1 VSSGDEPKGYGYGM
15 SRRHVESDV
24 RAVAQREDVA
34 QAPRGWRWLEEL
46 RLRFELTIE
55 LVGVDLAYLLDPIPG
70 APAAGSLR
78 AALDGLGQTA
88 LRAHVASLIRSGK
101 PRSLTVGALR
111 IRLFPLFMRSSE
123 SPMPAG
129 VLVIADRVLVRPH
142 EQADESFEATD
153 RRLDGVGQWL
163 AAAIEASL
171 GTTLRQAKEAR
182 GAELI
187 TGSFDIIDALT
198 QLETDREIVALLMD
212 ALALWY
218 DADVYVYRQDLS
230 GAFVLHACLPGVDPS
245 RVPAQLPGHQI
256 WGRGE
261 LFTPETPREI
271 DELGWPPSMGRTL
284 FEPLVVDQSTEWLL
298 AIAGTDGEP
307 VIQDALSVLG
317 RIVGTLLTD
326 LQRQSVERL
335 TRKLTSILLFGGAP
349 FHETARMALEAVA
362 IETGA
367 SSVQF
372 ATYAEQP
379 GEPLLSLQ
387 WGGATA
393 TAAPFVD
400 AGTTSLAPQAIGVG
414 VGTGSGTTAVLSL
427 KRDGGTFGPGAQRL
441 ARSAASTIGI
451 WLSGS
456 MIASLDLRVPGKADY
471 GSDLAQRM
479 KGQVDQFGHV
489 KVGGA
494 VAVVLPQRQAPTGS
508 GIDDAVDL
516 IEDHVRPSDV
526 VGVVG
531 MAGAGVL
538 LADATRDVASAVVG
552 RLLRAA
558 REKGL
563 DAVRVGVA
571 MFTASSESPEA
582 VLERALMNARRGS
595 VR

>member
-1 VSSGDEPKGYGYGM
+1 VSIGDDPKGHGYGM
-15 SRRHVESDV
+15 TRRHEPDG

-46 RLRFELTIE
+46 RLRFELAIE
-55 LVGVDLAYLLDPIPG
+55 LIGVDLDYLLDPVPG
-70 APAAGSLR
+70 GKNSSGLRSALDSLGQATLR
-78 AALDGLGQTA
+78 ATIT
-88 LRAHVASLIRSGK
+88 SLMRSGK
-101 PRSLTVGALR
+101 PRSLTAGGLR
-111 IRLFPLFMRSSE
+111 IRLFPLFMRSTE
-123 SPMPAG
+123 SPLAAG
-129 VLVIADRVLVRPH
+129 VLVIADKLFTRANEPV
-142 EQADESFEATD
+142 DDSFEVTD

-171 GTTLRQAKEAR
+171 GTTLREVKEAR

-198 QLETDREIVALLMD
+198 QLESDREIVALLMD

-284 FEPLVVDQSTEWLL
+284 FQPLMVDQSTEWLL
-298 AIAGTDGEP
+298 AISATDGDP
-307 VIQDALSVLG
+307 VIRDALSVLG

-335 TRKLTSILLFGGAP
+335 TRRLTSVLLFGGAP
-349 FHETARMALEAVA
+349 FHETARMALEVVA
-362 IETGA
+362 GETGA
-367 SSVQF
+367 TSVQF
-372 ATYAEQP
+372 ATFGDQP
-379 GEPLLSLQ
+379 GEPALSLQ
-387 WGGATA
+387 WGGSTVEP
-393 TAAPFVD
+393 APFVD
-400 AGTTSLAPQAIGVG
+400 AGTTSLSPDAIAVG

-427 KRDGGTFGPGAQRL
+427 RREASAFGPSAQRL
-441 ARSAASTIGI
+441 ARSAAATIGI

-456 MIASLDLRVPGKADY
+456 MISSLDLRVPGKADY
-471 GSDLAQRM
+471 GVDLAQRM

-494 VAVVLPQRQAPTGS
+494 VAVVLPQRQVPTGS
-508 GIDDAVDL
+508 GIDEAVGL

-538 LADATRDVASAVVG
+538 LADATRDIASAVVG

-571 MFTASSESPEA
+571 MFAASSESPEA